1 MADYKYQK
9 AVVIGNG
16 KLALD
21 CARLIGKYISDVC
34 VVEYMY
40 GRSSSLEKHCGKAGF
55 LYELL
60 DKEGLTKY
68 LSDIEEETLVVSA
81 GSIYIVP
88 EELIARDNLCFINW
102 HNALL
107 PEHKGRFAESWAIF
121 SGDPETGITWH
132 MLTREIDGGDI
143 IIQCK
148 IPLSGT
154 ETALSLFKK
163 QCELGSEALSGVIGA
178 LLEGKVTLT
187 PMPKGGTLHLS
198 KDIPGGGVLD
208 LGGSFKDISAM
219 LRAMDYGALMLLGKT
234 KVSIEGELFSFYKYK
249 ISDEP
254 VTEGFF
260 GKDYGFC
267 KDGKY
272 ILLKDLERVK

>member
-1 MADYKYQK
+1 MAEYKYQK

-21 CARLIGKYISDVC
+21 CAGLIKKYISDVC
-34 VVEYMY
+34 VIEYMY

-60 DKEGLTKY
+60 DKESLTRF
-68 LSDIEEETLVVSA
+68 LEGITEETLVVSA

-88 EELIARDNLCFINW
+88 NDLIAKENLCFINW

-121 SGDPETGITWH
+121 SGDKETGITWH
-132 MLTREIDGGDI
+132 MLTPEIDGGDI
-143 IIQCK
+143 IIRCK

-178 LLEGKVTLT
+178 ILEGKVTLT

-198 KDIPGGGVLD
+198 KDIPAGGMLD
-208 LGGSFKDISAM
+208 LNAGFREISAL

-234 KVSIEGELFSFYKYK
+234 TVNIDGEAFSFYKYK

-254 VTEGFF
+254 VPEGFN

-267 KDGKY
+267 KEGKY